1 MRRWGIGLIGKMWIL
16 FLVFF
21 FLSPVICLAEYSFEL
36 TPRISVSRVYDDN
49 IYLDDTNQESDSIAT
64 ASPGI
69 NMTISSLNR
78 TLSIDYAPTWVWY
91 DKYDQNDTVRHSGT
105 LTLAQELTEHLRF
118 DLTDTYLKSEEPLE
132 ETEEV
137 EDIRRTRNTYQR
149 NTGSMSLRYL
159 LGPENALTLG
169 YRHSLLKNEDPTLDD
184 GTIQN
189 PFSSIT
195 YWFNV
200 ENGLELDYGLAKAN
214 FSRDDDAEAGDDY
227 TGHATG
233 VRYIHRFT
241 PHTRGSIGYDFTNR
255 NFERLTEDYKIHEE
269 TLGFEH
275 AFSPRLSL
283 SLQGGIFTQDN
294 KRSNDETGYSYDA
307 SLVKRFERGS
317 FTIGGRGGWD
327 ETYLEAEPRGF
338 TKYWSVDSRLEYQL
352 MERLYSY
359 AGGSLRH
366 NRDSENREWETWRGS
381 CGLRLEFL
389 RWFSL
394 SLDYSYA
401 ERDDDVDT
409 EDFRVNRVMLL
420 LTASKLYR
428 W

>member
-1 MRRWGIGLIGKMWIL
+1 M
-16 FLVFF
+16 
-21 FLSPVICLAEYSFEL
+21 CLAEYNFEL
-36 TPRISVSRVYDDN
+36 TPRISVSEVYDDN
-49 IYLDDTNQESDSIAT
+49 IYLDDTNEKSDYLTTI
-64 ASPGI
+64 SPGL
-69 NMTISSLNR
+69 NLAISSLNR

-91 DKYDQNDTVRHSGT
+91 DKYDENNTVRQAGD
-105 LTLAQELTEHLRF
+105 LAFRQSMAEHLTF
-118 DLTDTYLKSEEPLE
+118 DLTNRYIRSEEPLE
-132 ETEEV
+132 TDEEV
-137 EDIRRTRNTYQR
+137 ESVRTTRNTYQR
-149 NTGSMSLRYL
+149 NRGSASLGYQF
-159 LGPENALTLG
+159 GPEDNLRFG
-169 YRHSLLKNEDPTLDD
+169 YGHNLLKNEDVTLDD

-189 PFSSIT
+189 PFCNIG
-195 YWFNV
+195 YWLNIK
-200 ENGLELDYGLAKAN
+200 NGLEFNYEFTEAI
-214 FSRDDDAEAGDDY
+214 FWRDDDSRPGDDFE
-227 TGHATG
+227 GHATG
-233 VRYIHRFT
+233 LRYIHRFT

-283 SLQGGIFTQDN
+283 SLQGGVFTQVN
-294 KRSNDETGYSYDA
+294 ERSDDETGYSYDA
-307 SLVKRFERGS
+307 LLAKRFERGS

-327 ETYLEAEPRGF
+327 ETYLEAERRGF
-338 TKYWSVDSRLEYQL
+338 IEYWSARSRFEYRL
-352 MERLYSY
+352 MERLNGY
-359 AGGSLRH
+359 AGGSFRRD
-366 NRDSENREWETWRGS
+366 RDSENREWETWRGN

-409 EDFRVNRVMLL
+409 EDFIVNRVMLL